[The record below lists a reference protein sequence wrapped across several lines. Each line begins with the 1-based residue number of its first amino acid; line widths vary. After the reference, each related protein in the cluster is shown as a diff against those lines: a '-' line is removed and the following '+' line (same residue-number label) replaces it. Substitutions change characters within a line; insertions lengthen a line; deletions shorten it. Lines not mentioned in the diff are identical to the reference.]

1 MGRPDG
7 AILRAIVAEALFF
20 RPRQLALLS
29 TCTTAP
35 LCPISCI
42 DLAVPEG
49 AAWRFFV
56 FRMFPDLT

>member
-29 TCTTAP
+29 TCTTA
-35 LCPISCI
+35 
-42 DLAVPEG
+42 AFVPD
-49 AAWRFFV
+49 F
-56 FRMFPDLT
+56 LH